1 MSFRFSLKERVGL
14 YVVTA
19 DYQERT
25 HLGMAK
31 AAVAGG
37 ARIIQYREK
46 SASSRVMLETA
57 MRLRAITAASGAL
70 LIINDRVDIALAVNA
85 DGVHLGQDDMPCR
98 TARELMGDGYIIG
111 ISATNFAEAIEAAH
125 VGADYIG
132 LGPIYPTMSKD
143 DAAPAMG
150 IEGLVKVVAAV
161 SVPVVAIGG
170 LTSDNIGG
178 VIAAGADGIA
188 TISAIAGAADME
200 NEAKLLN
207 DMIERFKQEHMI

>member
-1 MSFRFSLKERVGL
+1 MSFRFNLEDRVGL

-25 HLGMAK
+25 HIGMAE

-37 ARIIQYREK
+37 AGIIQYREK
-46 SASSRVMLETA
+46 KVSSRVMLETA
-57 MRLRAITAASGAL
+57 MRLRTITAASGAL
-70 LIINDRVDIALAVNA
+70 LIINDRVDTALAVNA

-98 TARELMGDGYIIG
+98 AARELMGEGYIIG
-111 ISATNFAEAIEAAH
+111 ISATNFSEAIEAAKD
-125 VGADYIG
+125 GADYIG

-150 IEGLVKVVAAV
+150 IEGLVKVVSAV

-170 LTSDNIGG
+170 LTADNIGG
-178 VIAAGADGIA
+178 VIEAGAAGIA
-188 TISAIAGAADME
+188 TISAIAGADDME
-200 NEAKLLN
+200 NEARLLSEL
-207 DMIERFKQEHMI
+207 IERYKQQHMI

>member
-1 MSFRFSLKERVGL
+1 MSFRFSFKERVGL

-19 DYQERT
+19 DYLERT
-25 HLGMAK
+25 HIAMAE

-37 ARIIQYREK
+37 AGTIQYREK
-46 SASSRVMLETA
+46 KASSRVMLETA
-57 MRLRAITAASGAL
+57 MSLRAITVASGAL
-70 LIINDRVDIALAVNA
+70 LIINDRVDIALAVDA

-98 TARELMGDGYIIG
+98 AAREVLGDGYIIG
-111 ISATNFAEAIEAAH
+111 ISATNLDEAIEAAQD
-125 VGADYIG
+125 GADYIG

-170 LTSDNIGG
+170 LTTDNIGG
-178 VIAAGADGIA
+178 VIAAGAGGIA
-188 TISAIAGAADME
+188 TISAIAGAVDME

-207 DMIERFKQEHMI
+207 DMIERFKKERMI

>member
-1 MSFRFSLKERVGL
+1 LSFPFSLKERVGL

-19 DYQERT
+19 DYRERT
-25 HLGMAK
+25 HIGMAK

-46 SASSRVMLETA
+46 KASSRVMLEAAT
-57 MRLRAITAASGAL
+57 RLRAVTAASGAL

-98 TARELMGDGYIIG
+98 AARKLMGDGYIIG
-111 ISATNFAEAIEAAH
+111 VSATNFSEAVEAAH
-125 VGADYIG
+125 DGADYIG

-170 LTSDNIGG
+170 LTADNIGG
-178 VIAAGADGIA
+178 VLEAGADGIA
-188 TISAIAGAADME
+188 MISAIAGAADME
-200 NEAKLLN
+200 NETALLN
-207 DMIERFKQEHMI
+207 DMIGRYKKKHVI